1 MVFRVSKSSISFWAS
16 SADETEYK
24 LSPRGGGGVV
34 LPLRPGTGKLC
45 PKGVPAFF
53 RLQVCERV
61 GILLVEVFKG

>member
-24 LSPRGGGGVV
+24 LSPQGVGTPFKTLYGEALPERG
-34 LPLRPGTGKLC
+34 TT
-45 PKGVPAFF
+45 FF
-53 RLQVCERV
+53 RLQVRERV